1 MKANRTFN
9 LTPETGTQAEE
20 IKKKGKKSGPKKAES
35 KKPNTSQ
42 QTGRTRSQEPRV
54 QVKVMIIIIIIIIE
68 YKYVQICKSP
78 ANSGIYPY
86 ISYIS

>member
-42 QTGRTRSQEPRV
+42 QTGRT
-54 QVKVMIIIIIIIIE
+54 
-68 YKYVQICKSP
+68 
-78 ANSGIYPY
+78 
-86 ISYIS
+86 